1 MSRGS
6 CVQGSDVTPPE
17 LVIAGSSA
25 VSTGAAET
33 EDASSSCL

>member
-6 CVQGSDVTPPE
+6 CVEGSDVTPPE
-17 LVIAGSSA
+17 LVIAGPSA